1 MSADV
6 DNNEVNVPE
15 GKSADV
21 DTGETEDVRG
31 LRLGRLKPATG
42 AKKNRKRLGC
52 GPGSG
57 HGKTCCR
64 GHKGQKARSGAH
76 IPAWFEGGQMPLQ
89 RRVPKR
95 GFTNIFRVPR
105 QVVNVRD
112 LERFDANTEINAE
125 TLLDK
130 GIIPNLNRPI
140 KLLGEGELSKP
151 VKVIVHACSKKAK
164 EIVEKAGGEVQII
177 K

>member
-6 DNNEVNVPE
+6 DTKEANAPE
-15 GKSADV
+15 EENTGV
-21 DTGETEDVRG
+21 DAGEMG
-31 LRLGRLKPATG
+31 LRLGQLKPAKG

-57 HGKTCCR
+57 LGKTCGR
-64 GHKGQKARSGAH
+64 GHKGQRARSGAR

-112 LERFDANTEINAE
+112 LERFDANAEINAE

-130 GIIPNLNRPI
+130 GIIPNLKRPI
-140 KLLGEGELSKP
+140 KLLGDGELSKP

-177 K
+177 E